1 MTVHARSDVAA
12 VTIAPN
18 HGGCGEVHSRPV
30 VEGAPV
36 KLWSLT
42 CHNGCED
49 VLRKDA
55 HWSATISG
63 VPETP
68 DEKAYREDQELKG
81 KQDQQNQTAEALAR
95 LASLGDLPSA
105 IAKLA
110 EMFSGEPKSRE
121 IATLVTCTGCGFAHK
136 NDAKFCPE
144 CGLRADVQVPKEAG
158 GYGNHLPDLEELNLQ
173 QLKEL
178 ATERGI
184 SVKGNLSRA
193 TVIDRLRSA

>member
-1 MTVHARSDVAA
+1 MTVHARSDLAA
-12 VTIAPN
+12 VTITPD
-18 HGGCGEVHSRPV
+18 HGGCGATHSRPV
-30 VEGAPV
+30 VEGAPA

-42 CHNGCED
+42 CHGGCED

-81 KQDQQNQTAEALAR
+81 KQDQQNQTAEALSR
-95 LASLGDLPSA
+95 LATLGDLPSA

-110 EMFSGEPKSRE
+110 EMFSGEPKRE
-121 IATLVTCTGCGFAHK
+121 ATHTTPCAECSLPLTER
-136 NDAKFCPE
+136 DKFCPE
-144 CGLRADVQVPKEAG
+144 CGHKAATEVKIG
-158 GYGNHLPDLEELNLQ
+158 LPASINLTDLNVQ

-184 SVKGNLSRA
+184 SVKGNLSKN
-193 TVIDRLRSA
+193 TLIDRLQAA